1 MLCSSGIRRAYG
13 PNGTIGPGLGAN
25 PLGSVVAVV
34 NIVAEK
40 SPDTFRIEPAPH
52 ILEYDH
58 VPLFD
63 PVVSVIDIIV
73 FTVWRAL
80 QDHRKLAFH
89 NFPVLCWTIDI
100 RCEAHIIAHGNHD
113 VAESS
118 DVIV

>member
-63 PVVSVIDIIV
+63 PVVGVIDIIV

-80 QDHRKLAFH
+80 QDYRKLGFH

-113 VAESS
+113 VGESS